1 MSKSKVYFSLK
12 NFEIDEF
19 LQSYM
24 YLVLVN
30 GVQSKRVQS
39 KKVLERKCSFLIHN
53 LISRQI
59 SSHNDTAYLN
69 AEVLKHVLGKEYK
82 NIIDYLI
89 DKKIIKVVEP
99 YVNGVTS
106 KGYRVVDLEEN
117 IVCSTKPYFY
127 PYRPYV
133 IGLEEELVKRA
144 KVAKAMAQKNLS
156 KPFYKKYE
164 NALNKLRIN
173 TAKAKE
179 YIDIR
184 FEGCD
189 KNSRLYHL
197 NILEEYK
204 GGKHYIKVP
213 NENDNRI
220 YHILTRTPRELKHF
234 LNIKFQVDIRN
245 SHPLLFTAL
254 IYEKN
259 GIRQNLFKKR
269 QKTLNISL
277 YSNNSSI
284 EDSNEKEIKDTNNS
298 KYNIEKYICNK
309 LKDTGLDSS
318 EIDKIRKM
326 PFDVLKYIYLTSTG
340 QFWDKVLED
349 DNSKVGGYDLTRQD
363 VKGIM
368 FGQVFYGKNLRIP
381 RAYKYAKQFKE
392 EFPNVYSLILSY
404 KDGLKKED
412 RTVLSHKLMAL
423 ESKLFREALRRLFE
437 MGYEV
442 VSIHDAIVVLDT
454 PANANCSVEVV
465 KEVLKEVY
473 KEEGLDCECS
483 VDIYGE
489 KAMEEFLESER
500 VKRIKGI
507 ELIDE
512 LRQEAKT
519 DKNKARLLRDY
530 EEGKSEIIWDNEKE
544 NVILH
549 LKETKSLMYNKSIT
563 TQKTNP
569 SLSLKK
575 YSVKVS
581 KYHRQH
587 FYQRTNKSRLEWLK

>member
-39 KKVLERKCSFLIHN
+39 KEVLERKCSFLIHN

-59 SSHNDTAYLN
+59 NSYNDTAYLN
-69 AEVLKHVLGKEYK
+69 ASILKVVFGKEYK

-127 PYRPYV
+127 PCRTQV
-133 IGLEEELVKRA
+133 KKLEEELVKRA

-245 SHPLLFTAL
+245 SHPLLLNAL
-254 IYEKN
+254 IFERYEIRHFFDS
-259 GIRQNLFKKR
+259 IRQNH
-269 QKTLNISL
+269 
-277 YSNNSSI
+277 Y
-284 EDSNEKEIKDTNNS
+284 KDTNKLIISCIDELTNS
-298 KYNIEKYICNK
+298 YNSMKECSEYHVGKYIHK
-309 LKDTGLDSS
+309 ILRERELTPS

-340 QFWDKVLED
+340 QFWDNVLED
-349 DNSKVGGYDLTRQD
+349 DNSKVGEYDLTRQD

-423 ESKLFREALRRLFE
+423 ESKLFREALRRLFD
-437 MGYEV
+437 MNFEV

-473 KEEGLDCECS
+473 EEEGLVCKCS
-483 VDIYGE
+483 VDVYGKE
-489 KAMEEFLESER
+489 AMEDFLASEKELR
-500 VKRIKGI
+500 RKGE
-507 ELIDE
+507 ELISE
-512 LRQEAKT
+512 LMEDAKT
-519 DKNKARLLRDY
+519 DESKARLLRDY

-587 FYQRTNKSRLEWLK
+587 FP